1 MSTQRERSRGAPRPT
16 RASQLLRRAAASPRQ
31 TSLQWPPSA
40 AEPQRGRAPAP
51 LVAAGPPASPAAVAP
66 PAGPA
71 AVDPPVVTVAVDSPV
86 ASASDTEIPLAQRFP
101 LQVVAAEPQPTT
113 PPFWAADCPQVPG
126 AYKPLEAR
134 CARVVEVYSRAPDS
148 LEAALQLRHLRGM
161 DARSDLEAALV
172 TCKSTLEHCD
182 GVLRGMHVDH
192 LLHVAR
198 ESDLFFTVQRA
209 EKWLRW
215 CRQAAAY
222 NVRME
227 AQWSQVGRAQ

>member
-1 MSTQRERSRGAPRPT
+1 MA
-16 RASQLLRRAAASPRQ
+16 Q
-31 TSLQWPPSA
+31 T
-40 AEPQRGRAPAP
+40 
-51 LVAAGPPASPAAVAP
+51 
-66 PAGPA
+66 
-71 AVDPPVVTVAVDSPV
+71 
-86 ASASDTEIPLAQRFP
+86 FP

-172 TCKSTLEHCD
+172 TCKPTLEHCD